1 MSGGDTSQTDS
12 GPLPSPLPPRG
23 IPAGLVAGISLGWL
37 LARIYRNAELGL
49 TCVGKA
55 EGKNGEREGSVTCRN
70 LGLPGKR
77 SGTAAFPS
85 ICTVTRAVWKEEG
98 RRCACL
104 CVPGAGC
111 TSVYVRLCRRAL
123 VASGASSGVASRNS
137 QKLEGGERRTHPL
150 PRKDL
155 DDFESPL
162 PHFSAPAL
170 LLLSS
175 PLINGGA
182 GSAGSQEPVCTR
194 AGGRGR
200 V

>member
-12 GPLPSPLPPRG
+12 GPLPSPLPPCG
-23 IPAGLVAGISLGWL
+23 IPAVLVAGISLGWL

-55 EGKNGEREGSVTCRN
+55 EGKNGEREGSVACRN

-111 TSVYVRLCRRAL
+111 TSVYVRLCRR
-123 VASGASSGVASRNS
+123 VSCQDFGSVRSEFGGRF
-137 QKLEGGERRTHPL
+137 QKLAETGRRREEDTSPSSEGL
-150 PRKDL
+150 
-155 DDFESPL
+155 
-162 PHFSAPAL
+162 
-170 LLLSS
+170 
-175 PLINGGA
+175 
-182 GSAGSQEPVCTR
+182 
-194 AGGRGR
+194 GRL
-200 V
+200 